1 MKDTWWTQEHISLD
15 AYSRYFIPKYI
26 SEEKV
31 LYLDADLLVLK
42 NLEDIFEIDMKGH
55 PIAAVMDTDN
65 QSFNSGVLL
74 IDNGLW
80 KRENMTEQLVNE
92 TNGSLQ
98 QALEGNIPK
107 FNGDQTIF
115 NKVFRDRWLALDKRM
130 NLQVGHDV
138 TAFMSHWPNHF
149 KDSEDPYVVHLSHTE
164 NHGRH

>member
-42 NLEDIFEIDMKGH
+42 NLEDIFDIDMKDY

-65 QSFNSGVLL
+65 QSFNAGVLL

-98 QALEGNIPK
+98 QALEGIFLNLMGIR
-107 FNGDQTIF
+107 QSF
-115 NKVFRDRWLALDKRM
+115 NKVFRDRWLALDE
-130 NLQVGHDV
+130 
-138 TAFMSHWPNHF
+138 
-149 KDSEDPYVVHLSHTE
+149 KD
-164 NHGRH
+164 

>member
-1 MKDTWWTQEHISLD
+1 MKDTWWTQEHISLMLIL
-15 AYSRYFIPKYI
+15 ATLFEVYLRGKW
-26 SEEKV
+26 K

-42 NLEDIFEIDMKGH
+42 DLEDVFEIDMKGY

-80 KRENMTEQLVNE
+80 KRENMTWEQLVNE

-107 FNGDQTIF
+107 FNGDQTI
-115 NKVFRDRWLALDKRM
+115 L
-130 NLQVGHDV
+130 
-138 TAFMSHWPNHF
+138 
-149 KDSEDPYVVHLSHTE
+149 
-164 NHGRH
+164 